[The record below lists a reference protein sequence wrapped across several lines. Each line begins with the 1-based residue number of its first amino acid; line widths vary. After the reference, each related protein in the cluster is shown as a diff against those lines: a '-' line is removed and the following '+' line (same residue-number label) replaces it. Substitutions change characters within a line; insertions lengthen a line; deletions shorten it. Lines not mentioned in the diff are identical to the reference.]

1 MKPLY
6 LIACSAAK
14 LDRAAPAA
22 DLYQGQAFKLAM
34 RAADR
39 AGADVVILSAL
50 HGAVNPAANL
60 APYNKTLAAMSKHQ
74 RAVWAGM
81 TEQQL
86 QQHKGRPVVVLAGKH
101 YAAAVEGWPNVSRPL
116 AGQGIGQQLHTLK
129 HLNA

>member
-14 LDRAAPAA
+14 LDRVAPAA

-34 RAADR
+34 AAADQ
-39 AGADVVILSAL
+39 AAADVIILSAL
-50 HGAVNPAANL
+50 HGAVNPEANL
-60 APYNKTLAAMSKHQ
+60 APYNRTLAEMTKHQ
-74 RAVWAGM
+74 RAVWAAM

-101 YAAAVEGWPNVSRPL
+101 YAAAVDGWPNVSRPL
-116 AGQGIGQQLHTLK
+116 AGLGIGQQLHTLK
-129 HLNA
+129 HLNS